1 MTQHEQEKYVR
12 SRWVDVY
19 DCGGFVRI
27 YSRLGQPLFT
37 TSYSTRKET
46 WQAAYDGQPLFTT
59 SYSTRKETWQAAY
72 DFTVDRE
79 EEIRQVE
86 REASVMA
93 YAISALRE
101 QINDWCTLP
110 GVVLEQVR
118 TLCAMCRT
126 LARLDQKLTELKREM
141 KETA

>member
-1 MTQHEQEKYVR
+1 MTQHEQEAYVR
-12 SRWVDVY
+12 SKWIDVY
-19 DCGGFVRI
+19 DCGGFVCLYGGPGRQAVLFAA
-27 YSRLGQPLFT
+27 SRP
-37 TSYSTRKET
+37 TSVEA
-46 WQAAYDGQPLFTT
+46 WQAV
-59 SYSTRKETWQAAY
+59 Y

-79 EEIRQVE
+79 EEIRTVA
-86 REASVMA
+86 REVVVQA

>member
-1 MTQHEQEKYVR
+1 MR
-12 SRWVDVY
+12 SKWIEVY
-19 DCGGFVRI
+19 DCGAYVII
-27 YSRLGQPLFT
+27 YGTDGRQLVNVSRQT
-37 TSYSTRKET
+37 TEEA
-46 WQAAYDGQPLFTT
+46 WQAV
-59 SYSTRKETWQAAY
+59 Y
-72 DFTVDRE
+72 DFTIDRE
-79 EEIRQVE
+79 EEIRKVE
-86 REASVMA
+86 REASVQA

-110 GVVLEQVR
+110 GVVIEQVR

>member
-1 MTQHEQEKYVR
+1 MTQDEQEAYVR
-12 SRWVDVY
+12 SKWIEVY
-19 DCGGFVRI
+19 DCGGYVII
-27 YSRLGQPLFT
+27 YGTDGRQLVNVSRQT
-37 TSYSTRKET
+37 TEEA
-46 WQAAYDGQPLFTT
+46 WQAVYDLTI
-59 SYSTRKETWQAAY
+59 
-72 DFTVDRE
+72 DRE
-79 EEIRQVE
+79 EEIRKVE
-86 REASVMA
+86 REASVQA

-126 LARLDQKLTELKREM
+126 RARLDQKLTELKRGM